1 MLILHHY
8 PMSPF
13 SEKVRLML
21 GYADVPWQSLHSPE
35 MPPRPNIDPLSGGY
49 RRIPIAQI
57 GADIFCDSRVISNE
71 IAVLGSNQ
79 ALNPALIKG
88 ENASYAAQL
97 EGEVFWGA
105 VLSIPKGVTIRK
117 LLRELGLWKTLRFLK
132 DRAGMGRGARMA
144 VPSAAQAAQVFAE
157 HLAAMELRL
166 QANFLCGEAPQYV
179 EFAAYHTLW
188 FKLFVGQLPMPAG
201 LPKVAAWYQH
211 MQAIGH
217 GECQQISREAAFAAA
232 REGVPR
238 QVRAAHTRDP
248 LIGTAVT
255 VQPTDYGLEGVDGT
269 LVGSSPFRWIVRRE
283 TDDFGILHVHFP
295 KAGFELHSRAG

>member
-21 GYADVPWQSLHSPE
+21 GYAGVPWQSLHSPE

-71 IAVLGSNQ
+71 IALLANNP
-79 ALNPALIKG
+79 ALNPALLKG
-88 ENASYAAQL
+88 ELATYAARL
-97 EGEVFWGA
+97 EGEVFWAA
-105 VLSIPKGVTIRK
+105 VLSIPKGVTLRK
-117 LLRELGLWKTLRFLK
+117 LLRELGPWGTLRFLK
-132 DRAGMGRGARMA
+132 DRARMGRTAKMK
-144 VPSAAQAAQVFAE
+144 VPTAEQAAQVFDQ
-157 HLAAMELRL
+157 HLAEVEQRL
-166 QANFLCGEAPQYV
+166 QADFLCGDVPEYV
-179 EFAAYHTLW
+179 DFAAYHTLW
-188 FKLFVGQLPMPAG
+188 FKLFVAQLPMPAE
-201 LPKVAAWYQH
+201 LPKVEAWYQR
-211 MQAIGH
+211 MQAFEH
-217 GECQQISREAAFAAA
+217 GESQQISREEAFAAA
-232 REGVPR
+232 RDTAPR
-238 QVRAAHTRDP
+238 RVRPAYRQDP

-255 VQPTDYGLEGVDGT
+255 VQPADYGLQGVDGV

-295 KAGFELHSRAG
+295 KAGFELQSKDG